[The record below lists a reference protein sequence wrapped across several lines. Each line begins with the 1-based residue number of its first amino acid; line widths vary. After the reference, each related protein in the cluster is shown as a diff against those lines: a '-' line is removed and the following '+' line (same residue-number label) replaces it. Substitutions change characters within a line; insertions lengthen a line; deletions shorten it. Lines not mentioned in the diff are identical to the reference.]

1 MAKRMKFSVV
11 GLPHYTVWH
20 LYEPSVDDIR
30 HMKEMAQ
37 EQQNREKEEKERAER
52 MKRIKEEFKEPSKE
66 WEKDKT
72 ELQSMAEEEKK
83 SREEKIIHMGNE
95 QGPSALAPKES
106 AAAGV
111 DAAKNG
117 AEQVGQTTKENTGAS
132 GSDPS

>member
-1 MAKRMKFSVV
+1 MKFSVV

-52 MKRIKEEFKEPSKE
+52 MKKIKEEFKEPNKE
-66 WEKDKT
+66 WEKDKN
-72 ELQSMAEEEKK
+72 ELQSMAEKEKN
-83 SREEKIIHMGNE
+83 SREEKIVHIGNE

-106 AAAGV
+106 AAAGA
-111 DAAKNG
+111 DAAKDG
-117 AEQVGQTTKENTGAS
+117 AEKLGQSIKENTGAS